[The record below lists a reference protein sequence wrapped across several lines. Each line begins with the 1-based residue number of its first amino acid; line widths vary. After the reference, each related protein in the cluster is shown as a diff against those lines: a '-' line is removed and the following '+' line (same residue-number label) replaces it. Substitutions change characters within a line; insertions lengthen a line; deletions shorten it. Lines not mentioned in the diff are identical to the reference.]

1 METASYFS
9 MVVEILTDPLALL
22 WTFVGTFMGL
32 VFGSLP
38 GLTATMGVALLVP
51 LTFSFPT
58 VHALGMMLGVY
69 VGGIAGGAVAA
80 VLLNIPGTPSA
91 VVTTIDGYPMAQ
103 KGQAAKALG
112 WAATASFF
120 GGFISWL
127 LLATVAPQVAKV
139 ALRFGPPEYAALALF
154 GLMIIASVSGKS
166 LIKGVISGLIG
177 VWLATFGVDPIMG
190 DLRFTFGNVN
200 LMSGIAVM
208 PALIGFY
215 AIPQILRGL
224 SEEQTMEMH
233 TKPLNLSNFIPTLKE
248 VWRHKLNIV
257 RSSIIGTIIGII
269 PATGGNIASFIAYDQ
284 AKRFSKQP
292 EEFGNGCPDGVIA
305 SEAANN
311 GVTGGALIPLL
322 TLGIPGDS
330 VTAVLLGGLM
340 IHGLRPGP
348 ELFTKTPHIVMGIF
362 TTLLIAN
369 FFMWLIQSVGI
380 KFFVRILKIPN
391 YFLAPMLVVLAVV
404 GSYALRNS
412 LFDVW
417 ITLLLGLFGYLMLQG
432 GFPMAPTVL
441 GLVLGPMLESELR
454 RSLILSGGDWT
465 VFFTRPISAVFIG
478 LSLLIALT
486 VAVKSF
492 KKRNDAEQTA
502 AGI

>member
-1 METASYFS
+1 MEAASTFS
-9 MVVEILTDPLALL
+9 MVVQVLTDPLALL
-22 WTFVGTFMGL
+22 WTFVDTFMGL

-51 LTFSFPT
+51 ITYSFSP

-69 VGGIAGGAVAA
+69 VGGIAGGAVSA

-103 KGQAAKALG
+103 QGRAAKALG

-127 LLATVAPQVAKV
+127 ILATLAPQVAKF
-139 ALRFGPPEYAALALF
+139 ALSFGPPEYAALALF

-166 LIKGVISGLIG
+166 LIKGVIAGLIG
-177 VWLATFGVDPIMG
+177 VWLSLVGVDPIMG
-190 DLRFTFGNVN
+190 DFRFTFGNVN
-200 LMSGIAVM
+200 LMSGVATM

-215 AIPQILRGL
+215 AIPQILQSL
-224 SEEQTMEMH
+224 SEEQNRELH
-233 TKPLNLSNFIPTLKE
+233 TTTLNLSDFIPSLKE
-248 VWRHKLNIV
+248 VWRHKINIV
-257 RSSIIGTIIGII
+257 RSSIIGTLVGII

-284 AKRFSKQP
+284 AKRFSKHP
-292 EEFGNGCPDGVIA
+292 EEFGKGSTDGVIA

-311 GVTGGALIPLL
+311 GITGGAMIPLL

-340 IHGLRPGP
+340 IHGLQPGP
-348 ELFTKTPHIVMGIF
+348 QLFSKQPEIILGIF

-369 FFMWLIQSVGI
+369 IFMWLIQLVGI
-380 KFFVRILKIPN
+380 KFFVQILKVPT
-391 YFLAPMLVVLAVV
+391 YFLAPMLVILAMV
-404 GSYALRNS
+404 GSFALRNN

-417 ITLLLGLFGYLMLQG
+417 ITLLLGLFGYLMALA

-441 GLVLGPMLESELR
+441 GLVLGPMLESEIR
-454 RSLILSGGDWT
+454 RSLILSGGDWR
-465 VFFTRPISAVFIG
+465 VFIVRPISGLFIG
-478 LSLLIALT
+478 LSLLIVLT
-486 VAVKSF
+486 VAVKSYRQR
-492 KKRNDAEQTA
+492 KKAEE
-502 AGI
+502 AGITI

>member
-1 METASYFS
+1 MEAASNFS
-9 MVVEILTDPLALL
+9 MVMQVLTDPMALL

-38 GLTATMGVALLVP
+38 GLTATMGIALLVP
-51 LTFSFPT
+51 ITYTFPT

-103 KGQAAKALG
+103 QGRAAKALG

-127 LLATVAPQVAKV
+127 ILATVAPQVAKV
-139 ALRFGPPEYAALALF
+139 ALSFGPPEYAALALF

-166 LIKGVISGLIG
+166 LVKGAISGLIG
-177 VWLATFGVDPIMG
+177 VWLSLFGVDPIMG

-224 SEEQTMEMH
+224 SEEQTTEMK
-233 TKPLNLSNFIPTLKE
+233 TATLNLSDFIPSLKE
-248 VWRHKLNIV
+248 VWRSKLNII
-257 RSSIIGTIIGII
+257 RSSVIGTIVGII

-284 AKRFSKQP
+284 AKRFSKRP
-292 EEFGNGCPDGVIA
+292 EEYGKGCPDGVIA

-311 GVTGGALIPLL
+311 GVTSGAMIPLL

-340 IHGLRPGP
+340 IHGLQPGP
-348 ELFTKTPHIVMGIF
+348 QLFSKSPHIIMGIF

-369 FFMWLIQSVGI
+369 IFMWLIQLVGI
-380 KFFVRILKIPN
+380 KFFVRILRVPN
-391 YFLAPMLVVLAVV
+391 YFLAPMLVILAVV

-412 LFDVW
+412 LFDVG

-441 GLVLGPMLESELR
+441 GLVLGPMLESEIR
-454 RSLILSGGDWT
+454 RSLILSAGDWSI
-465 VFFTRPISAVFIG
+465 FFVRPNSLLFIG
-478 LSLLIALT
+478 LSVLIALT
-486 VAVKSF
+486 VAVKSL
-492 KKRNDAEQTA
+492 KKGKQAEQVGA
-502 AGI
+502 SV

>member
-1 METASYFS
+1 
-9 MVVEILTDPLALL
+9 MVMAVLTDPICLL

-51 LTFSFPT
+51 LTFAFPT
-58 VHALGMMLGVY
+58 VHALGMMLGTY

-80 VLLNIPGTPSA
+80 VLLNIPGTPSS

-103 KGQAAKALG
+103 QGRAAKALG

-120 GGFISWL
+120 GGIISWL
-127 LLATVAPQVAKV
+127 VLATVAPQVARV
-139 ALRFGPPEYAALALF
+139 ALSFGPPEYAALALF
-154 GLMIIASVSGKS
+154 GLMIISSVSGKS
-166 LIKGVISGLIG
+166 LLKGIISGLIG
-177 VWLATFGVDPIMG
+177 VWLSLFGVDPIMG

-200 LMSGIAVM
+200 LMSGIAIM

-215 AIPQILRGL
+215 AFPQILRGL
-224 SEEQTMEMH
+224 SEEQSTEMK
-233 TKPLNLSNFIPTLKE
+233 TARLNLSDFIPSLLE
-248 VWRHKLNIV
+248 IWRSKLNIL
-257 RSSIIGTIIGII
+257 RSSVIGTFIGMV
-269 PATGGNIASFIAYDQ
+269 PATGGNIAAFLAYDQ
-284 AKRFSKQP
+284 AKRFSKTP
-292 EEFGNGCPDGVIA
+292 EEYGKGTHEGVIA

-311 GVTGGALIPLL
+311 GVTGGALVPLL

-340 IHGLRPGP
+340 LHGLQPGP
-348 ELFTKTPHIVMGIF
+348 QLFSKSPDIIMGIF
-362 TTLLIAN
+362 TTLLVAN
-369 FFMWLIQSVGI
+369 VFMYLIQLVGI
-380 KFFVRILKIPN
+380 KFFVRVLKIPN
-391 YFLAPMLVVLAVV
+391 YYLAPMLVILSVV

-417 ITLLLGLFGYLMLQG
+417 ITVLLGLMGYIMLRG

-441 GLVLGPMLESELR
+441 GLVLGPMLESEIR
-454 RSLILSGGDWT
+454 RSLILSAGDWSI
-465 VFFTRPISAVFIG
+465 FFVRPISVLFIG
-478 LSLLIALT
+478 LSLVIALT

-492 KKRNDAEQTA
+492 KKGQKTDEVEAS
-502 AGI
+502 I

>member
-1 METASYFS
+1 MEAASNFS
-9 MVVEILTDPLALL
+9 MVMQVLTDPMALL

-38 GLTATMGVALLVP
+38 GLTATMGIALLVP
-51 LTFSFPT
+51 ITYTFPT

-103 KGQAAKALG
+103 QGRAAKALG

-127 LLATVAPQVAKV
+127 ILATVAPQVAKV
-139 ALRFGPPEYAALALF
+139 ALSFGPPEYAALALF

-166 LIKGVISGLIG
+166 LVKGVISGLIG
-177 VWLATFGVDPIMG
+177 VWLSLFGVDPIMG

-224 SEEQTMEMH
+224 SEEQTTEMK
-233 TKPLNLSNFIPTLKE
+233 TATLNLSDFIPSLKE
-248 VWRHKLNIV
+248 VWRSKLNII
-257 RSSIIGTIIGII
+257 RSSVIGTIVGII

-284 AKRFSKQP
+284 AKRFSKRP
-292 EEFGNGCPDGVIA
+292 EEYGKGCPDGVIA

-311 GVTGGALIPLL
+311 GVTGGAMIPLL

-340 IHGLRPGP
+340 IHGLQPGP
-348 ELFTKTPHIVMGIF
+348 QLFSKSPHIIMGIF

-369 FFMWLIQSVGI
+369 IFMWLIQLVGI
-380 KFFVRILKIPN
+380 KFFVRILRVPN
-391 YFLAPMLVVLAVV
+391 YFLAPMLVILAVV

-412 LFDVW
+412 LFDVG

-441 GLVLGPMLESELR
+441 GLVLGPMLESEIR
-454 RSLILSGGDWT
+454 RSLILSAGDWSI
-465 VFFTRPISAVFIG
+465 FFVRPISLLFIG
-478 LSLLIALT
+478 LSVLIALT
-486 VAVKSF
+486 VAVKSL
-492 KKRNDAEQTA
+492 KKGKQAEQVGA
-502 AGI
+502 SV

>member
-1 METASYFS
+1 MEVASSFS
-9 MVVEILTDPLALL
+9 MVMAVLTDPMAML

-38 GLTATMGVALLVP
+38 GLTATMGIALLVP
-51 LTFSFPT
+51 ITYSFPT
-58 VHALGMMLGVY
+58 IHALGMMLGVY

-80 VLLNIPGTPSA
+80 ILLNIPGTPSA
-91 VVTTIDGYPMAQ
+91 VATVLDGHPMAQ
-103 KGQAAKALG
+103 QGRAAKALG

-127 LLATVAPQVAKV
+127 ILATLAPQVAKF

-177 VWLATFGVDPIMG
+177 VWLSTFGVDPIIG
-190 DLRFTFGNVN
+190 DLRFTFGNIN

-215 AIPQILRGL
+215 AIPQILRSL
-224 SEEQTMEMH
+224 SEEQTMEMN
-233 TKPLNLSNFIPTLKE
+233 TKTLNLSDFIPSLKE
-248 VWRHKLNIV
+248 IWRSKFNIV
-257 RSSIIGTIIGII
+257 RSSVIGTIVGII
-269 PATGGNIASFIAYDQ
+269 PATGGNIAAFLAYDQ
-284 AKRFSKQP
+284 AKRFSKSP
-292 EEFGNGCPDGVIA
+292 EEYGKGCPDGVIA
-305 SEAANN
+305 PEAANN
-311 GVTGGALIPLL
+311 GVTGGALVPLL

-340 IHGLRPGP
+340 IHGLQPGP
-348 ELFTKTPHIVMGIF
+348 QLFSKSPDIIMGIF

-369 FFMWLIQSVGI
+369 IFMWVIQLVGI
-380 KFFVRILKIPN
+380 KFFVRILRVPT
-391 YFLAPMLVVLAVV
+391 YFLAPMLVILAVV

-417 ITLLLGLFGYLMLQG
+417 LTILLGLFGYLMLRG

-441 GLVLGPMLESELR
+441 GLVLGPMLESEIR
-454 RSLILSGGDWT
+454 RTLILSAGDWS
-465 VFFTRPISAVFIG
+465 VFFVRPISAVFIG
-478 LSLLIALT
+478 VSLLIALT

-492 KKRNDAEQTA
+492 KKGKNADQVEAS
-502 AGI
+502 I